1 MMFTIVTGT
10 LMAVGAAFILYW
22 VVQLIATIVVVVKWK

>member
-10 LMAVGAAFILYW
+10 LMAIGAAFILYW
-22 VVQLIATIVVVVKWK
+22 LVQLIVAITVVVKWK